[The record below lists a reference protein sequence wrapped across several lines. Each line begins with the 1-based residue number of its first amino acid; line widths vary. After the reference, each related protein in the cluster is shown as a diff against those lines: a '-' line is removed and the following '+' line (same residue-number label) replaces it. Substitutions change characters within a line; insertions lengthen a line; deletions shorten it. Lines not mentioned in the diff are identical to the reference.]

1 MTIQRNLVKFLVL
14 NITFFFCIFEMIE
27 ISNKAEEN
35 ETTTT
40 TEPYSPTAQANLTG
54 NSSGFK

>member
-1 MTIQRNLVKFLVL
+1 
-14 NITFFFCIFEMIE
+14 MIE

-40 TEPYSPTAQANLTG
+40 SEPYSPTAQANLTG